1 MNLYLICH
9 VDTDAGHNMDLF
21 VRCDTP
27 EEAIDLW
34 RIYFEGWFPD
44 NDEDNSVMG
53 LEKDPP
59 DALPDHVFLV
69 PEGVREHFAE
79 GIGKRGAELNAA
91 WKQMYEAYGSD
102 EPEAAAQLDQ
112 MERRELPDGW
122 DSEIPTFEA
131 DEKGTATRKA

>member
-69 PEGVREHFAE
+69 PEGVQQGVLKWHEDVKTVETRYHAV
-79 GIGKRGAELNAA
+79 
-91 WKQMYEAYGSD
+91 
-102 EPEAAAQLDQ
+102 EAAKQAL
-112 MERRELPDGW
+112 GV
-122 DSEIPTFEA
+122 SSA
-131 DEKGTATRKA
+131 